1 MKIYLAAPYTH
12 TDPEIVNARVNATN
26 AHAAHLMSQ
35 GHIVFSPISHSHYI
49 AMENNLPT
57 TFEFWAK
64 QNRAMIDWC
73 DAMVILTIPG
83 WSISKGVKDEA
94 DYATRIGKN
103 FTFESSL
110 ENIKWEEM

>member
-1 MKIYLAAPYTH
+1 MKIYLAAPYTR
-12 TDPEIVNARVNATN
+12 PNPKVVNARVKAIN

-49 AMENNLPT
+49 AMENSLPT
-57 TFEFWAK
+57 TFEFWTK
-64 QNRAMIDWC
+64 QNHAMIDWC

-83 WSISKGVKDEA
+83 WSISEGVEDES
-94 DYATRIGKN
+94 DYAIKTGKK

-110 ENIKWEEM
+110 ENIKWED